1 MKFKL
6 MSEDMTEDE
15 IRTAFQIVLPFGK
28 MLDYE
33 RHPQTNYISVHYVM
47 PEEKPVV
54 HEMEL
59 LPDDV
64 YFQCEKVGKER
75 LLENG
80 EKLYQYRQYMV
91 AKGYSELWLSNPYCI
106 NK

>member
-1 MKFKL
+1 MNFRL
-6 MSEDMTEDE
+6 MSKDMTEEE

-33 RHPQTNYISVHYVM
+33 RHPQTNYVSVRYVI
-47 PEEKPVV
+47 PVENPKE
-54 HEMEL
+54 HELNL

-64 YFQCEKVGKER
+64 YYECERIGKER
-75 LLENG
+75 LLEDG
-80 EKLYQYRQYMV
+80 EKLYQYRQFMV
-91 AKGYSELWLSNPYCI
+91 ARGFSELWLSNPYCI